1 MPTLRD
7 TLNSIEACDNR
18 NFIQILSQQ
27 ITEAVID
34 AKTQACERAGEVL
47 SNYGIEDFQPCEVI
61 TEEFLE
67 RITQGQPIIAL
78 ENILEDQGFPPHL
91 IRFISQGAA
100 ALTLDEYQDVLVW
113 TTPLTGVRVNQN
125 TSRYIVD
132 LTANQ
137 NTPRLLDEATTREV
151 EEFYQTQGIQNITQ
165 YFQGKLVE
173 YITSK
178 IKCPVPAVLQELLTV
193 VRNLTT
199 FLNRVRQILAKI
211 EEVVRVV
218 SGIVNVVSNTIPIL
232 KKIILGLDTVGIPVL
247 AATPVIGR
255 LAAILANVNRIVS
268 GFLIKY
274 QAQIKE
280 LAEALCATSAAITF
294 ANAGVTL
301 AYALVAMIEELLR
314 GCIPTETAEDLQ
326 ALSQFVPLSFSR
338 RESIPYRGYRLE
350 VRTASDGTAIPLRF
364 AVALDPVGVV
374 VLEGPKSFSSS
385 TQVLIDE
392 IKFRIDNQLG

>member
-18 NFIQILSQQ
+18 NFIQILNQQ
-27 ITEAVID
+27 VTEAIIE
-34 AKTQACERAGEVL
+34 AKIQACERTGEVL

-67 RITQGQPIIAL
+67 RITQGQPIVAL
-78 ENILEDQGFPPHL
+78 ENILENQGFPPHL
-91 IRFISQGAA
+91 VRFISQGPN

-113 TTPLTGVRVNQN
+113 TTPLTGVEVQQN

-132 LTANQ
+132 LAANQ
-137 NTPRLLDEATTREV
+137 NTPRLLDEARTREV
-151 EEFYQTQGIQNITQ
+151 EEFYQRQGIQNVSQ
-165 YFQGKLVE
+165 YFQSKLIE

-178 IKCPVPAVLQELLTV
+178 IKCPTLPVVQQLLTI
-193 VRNLTT
+193 VRNLIT
-199 FLNRVRQILAKI
+199 FLNRARQILAKI
-211 EEVVRVV
+211 EEIARVV
-218 SGIVNVVSNTIPIL
+218 SGIVNVISNTIPIL
-232 KKIILGLDTVGIPVL
+232 KKIIFGLDTVGIPVL

-274 QAQIKE
+274 EAQIKE
-280 LAEALCATSAAITF
+280 LADALCATSSVITF
-294 ANAGVTL
+294 ANAGITL
-301 AYALVAMIEELLR
+301 AYAFVTMIEELLR

-338 RESIPYRGYRLE
+338 RQAVPYRGYQLE
-350 VRTASDGTAIPLRF
+350 VRTANDGTAIPLRY

-392 IKFRIDNQLG
+392 LKFRIDNQLG

>member
-1 MPTLRD
+1 MTTLRD

-34 AKTQACERAGEVL
+34 AKIQACERTGEVL
-47 SNYGIEDFQPCEVI
+47 SNYGIEDFQPCEAI

-78 ENILEDQGFPPHL
+78 ENILQNQGFPPHL
-91 IRFISQGAA
+91 IRFISQGSA
-100 ALTLDEYQDVLVW
+100 ALNLDEYQDVLVW
-113 TTPLTGVRVNQN
+113 TTPLTGVIVNPN

-132 LTANQ
+132 LTATQ
-137 NTPRLLDEATTREV
+137 NTPRILDEATTREV
-151 EEFYQTQGIQNITQ
+151 EEFYQRQGIQNITQ
-165 YFQGKLVE
+165 YFQGKLIE
-173 YITSK
+173 YVTSK
-178 IKCPVPAVLQELLTV
+178 IKCPIPAVLQELLII
-193 VRNLTT
+193 VRNLTS

-218 SGIVNVVSNTIPIL
+218 SGIVNIISNTIPIL
-232 KKIILGLDTVGIPVL
+232 KTTIRGLDLIGIPVL

-255 LAAILANVNRIVS
+255 FAAILANVNRIIN
-268 GFLIKY
+268 GFLIKSE
-274 QAQIKE
+274 AQIKE
-280 LAEALCATSAAITF
+280 LADALCATGSALAF
-294 ANAGVTL
+294 ANAGITL
-301 AYALVAMIEELLR
+301 AYALVTMIEELLR
-314 GCIPTETAEDLQ
+314 GCLPTETSEDLQ

-338 RESIPYRGYRLE
+338 RQSILYRGYRLE
-350 VRTASDGTAIPLRF
+350 VRTANDGTAIPLRF